1 MSEEYGADIVILTDE
16 EGVDHEFEHLDTIEL
31 NSQIYM
37 AFVPAGIPED
47 SEEPVELVLLK
58 ADKDENGEDMLST
71 IDDEAELDAVYQAF
85 MEEAF
90 DEEDEEE

>member
-47 SEEPVELVLLK
+47 SEEPVELVLL
-58 ADKDENGEDMLST
+58 
-71 IDDEAELDAVYQAF
+71 
-85 MEEAF
+85 
-90 DEEDEEE
+90 

>member
-1 MSEEYGADIVILTDE
+1 MKVILTDE